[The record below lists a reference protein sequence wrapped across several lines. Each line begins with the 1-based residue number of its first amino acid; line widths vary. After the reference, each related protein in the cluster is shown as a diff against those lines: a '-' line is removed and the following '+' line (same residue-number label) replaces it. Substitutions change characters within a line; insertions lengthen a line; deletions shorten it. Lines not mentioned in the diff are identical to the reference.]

1 MLLLPDK
8 VDTAVARD
16 TLRMLSVAL
25 KRESE
30 PNVTVDASSLRHF
43 DSSAL
48 AVLLECQRLAH
59 AWGKGFG
66 VRLAP
71 PKLTQLARL
80 YGIDELLLPPEGSAF
95 SPTASAG

>member
-1 MLLLPDK
+1 MLLLPEK
-8 VDTAVARD
+8 VDLSSARD
-16 TLRMLSVAL
+16 TLRMLSLAL

-30 PNVTVDASSLRHF
+30 PNITVDASSLKHF
-43 DSSAL
+43 DSSVL

-80 YGIDELLLPPEGSAF
+80 YGIDELLLPPESLA
-95 SPTASAG
+95 PVAV

>member
-1 MLLLPDK
+1 MLLLPEK
-8 VDTAVARD
+8 VDVSVARD
-16 TLRMLSVAL
+16 TLRMLSQAL
-25 KRESE
+25 KREAD
-30 PNVTVDASSLRHF
+30 PNITVDASSLAHF

-66 VRLAP
+66 VRRAP

-80 YGIDELLLPPEGSAF
+80 YGIDDLLLPPEA
-95 SPTASAG
+95 PVEAAAAA